1 MVLPMSPYLQI
12 PLPLSAPVMQVKK
25 WRALLWNGQKQLFL
39 GHFSS
44 DTDAARAYDKALI
57 DLKGT
62 EAKTNFP
69 ASGICLAISCA
80 LISQSVLRDLDS

>member
-1 MVLPMSPYLQI
+1 M
-12 PLPLSAPVMQVKK
+12 KK

-44 DTDAARAYDKALI
+44 DTEAARQYDRALI
-57 DLKGT
+57 DLKGS

-69 ASGICLAISCA
+69 PSDYEGGEARG
-80 LISQSVLRDLDS
+80 DLDLAAP